1 MTRVYRQT
9 QRAARQEETRRRIV
23 EATVELHQ
31 STGPARTTISAIA
44 ELAGVQ
50 RLTVYK
56 HFPDERSLFSAC
68 TAHYQEQHPAP
79 DLTPWMDISD
89 PERRLRTALGEI
101 YAYYRTTEPMIAHS
115 MRDMPLKPVLYEIL
129 APLFEYWQR
138 VREVLSE
145 GWEVH
150 DAQRQIVHAGVG
162 LALDFGTWGTLV
174 REQGLADD
182 QAIEFMVR
190 AVLCAAAER

>member
-89 PERRLRTALGEI
+89 PERRLRTA
-101 YAYYRTTEPMIAHS
+101 
-115 MRDMPLKPVLYEIL
+115 
-129 APLFEYWQR
+129 
-138 VREVLSE
+138 
-145 GWEVH
+145 
-150 DAQRQIVHAGVG
+150 
-162 LALDFGTWGTLV
+162 
-174 REQGLADD
+174 
-182 QAIEFMVR
+182 
-190 AVLCAAAER
+190 